1 MNYDTLASAD
11 SINTVIKALKAHNIE
26 TELVSDRAA
35 ALARVKGLIPAGA
48 FVMNGSSRTLEEIG
62 FVEYLKAGK
71 HGWNNLHAVIAEE
84 KDPAKQTLLRQQ
96 ALFADYYL
104 GSVHAATETGELI
117 IASASG
123 SQLPHLVSTS
133 PNIVLVAGVQKI
145 VPTLA
150 EGLKRLQEYV
160 FPLEDAR
167 MKALGYPGSMLAK
180 ILIFANEH
188 PMMGRKVRLLLVNEK
203 LGF

>member
-11 SINTVIKALKAHNIE
+11 SINKVIQALKAHNIE
-26 TELVSDRAA
+26 AEVADTGSA
-35 ALARVKGLIPAGA
+35 ALARIKALIPADA
-48 FVMNGSSRTLEEIG
+48 SVMNGSSRTLEEIG
-62 FVEYLKAGK
+62 FVEYLKEGR
-71 HGWNNLHAVIAEE
+71 HGWNNLHAAIAAE
-84 KDPAKQTLLRQQ
+84 KDPAKQTSLRRQ

-133 PNIVLVAGVQKI
+133 PNLVLVAGTQKI
-145 VPTLA
+145 VPTLE
-150 EGLKRLQEYV
+150 EGLKRLREYV

-167 MKALGYPGSMLAK
+167 MKSLGYPGSLIAK

-188 PMMGRKVRLLLVNEK
+188 PMMGRNARLILVNEK

>member
-26 TELVSDRAA
+26 AEVVDTRAA
-35 ALARVKGLIPAGA
+35 ALAKIKELIPAGA
-48 FVMNGSSRTLEEIG
+48 SVMNGSSRTLEEIG
-62 FVEYLKAGK
+62 FVEYLKAGE
-71 HGWNNLHAVIAEE
+71 HGWNNLHATIAEE
-84 KDPAKQTLLRQQ
+84 KDPAKQTLLRRQ

-117 IASASG
+117 IASATG
-123 SQLPHLVSTS
+123 SQLSNLVSTS
-133 PNIVLVAGVQKI
+133 PNLVLIAGAQKI
-145 VPTLA
+145 VPTLE
-150 EGLKRLQEYV
+150 EGLKRLREYV

-188 PMMGRKVRLLLVNEK
+188 PMIGRKVRLILVNEK